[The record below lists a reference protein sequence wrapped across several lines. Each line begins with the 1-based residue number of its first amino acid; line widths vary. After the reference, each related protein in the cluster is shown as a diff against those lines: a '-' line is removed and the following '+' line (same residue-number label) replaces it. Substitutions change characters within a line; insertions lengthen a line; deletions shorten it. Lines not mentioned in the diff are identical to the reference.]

1 MHNLKSKKQEN
12 LVKIISKLVANKPNL
27 KNLSKSDK
35 KTRFVRKR
43 QLLIDT
49 ESIQNEKSGIFEN
62 LNLLKQVSTVSN
74 SKNVNHEKQDSN
86 PIKVYI
92 NVG

>member
-74 SKNVNHEKQDSN
+74 CKNVNQEKQDSN